1 MLPSSGSIS
10 VKVSVMFCLT
20 IRPTF
25 DRLASQG
32 SMISGSSD
40 STMVMFLSCA
50 CALPT
55 VNAIDIAA
63 SDTARQ
69 KPRVASAT

>member
-25 DRLASQG
+25 DRLASHG
-32 SMISGSSD
+32 SMISGAHSYRYWGNG
-40 STMVMFLSCA
+40 A

-55 VNAIDIAA
+55 VSATDIAA